1 MCISTPRSN
10 LVVRFLSVFLFCFTS
25 LYASTDQ
32 TGKQKVTVVGS
43 DVALASVFKQ
53 IEKQTGL
60 RFMYAV
66 DAVDVQEKVTI
77 SFDRVM
83 LDDVLESLLGKR
95 GIEWIYREGVI
106 SLKHVQRKTEASG
119 FITSPPMSVSGR
131 VLDANGNPVPGATI
145 IVHGGK
151 KGTKTDMD
159 GKFALDGVESGA
171 ILSIRSIGF
180 KTKDVQVTER
190 VVVVRMDE
198 VISTLSETVIKGGY
212 YNTTSG
218 LSTGNAITIDAKDI
232 EKAPVTDPLL
242 ALQGRVTGMSII
254 QTTGIQGGEVKVQ
267 IRGRNSLTNGTQPL
281 FIVDGIP
288 YNSSFTGSFG
298 AVGRTLST
306 LNFVNPADIESISV
320 LKDADATAI
329 YGSRGANGV
338 VLITTKKGRS
348 GTTKIDINVYKGWAK
363 VANRLEQLNT
373 PQYLKMRRNAFINDG
388 VTPTIQNAPDL
399 LQWDTTRYTDWQ
411 KELIGGTANYSD
423 VRGSISGGSPTVKY
437 LIGGNYHK
445 EGTIFPID
453 FGSDNAGVHFN
464 IKGNSLN
471 EKFET
476 SLTGS
481 YLVSNTDFPG
491 GNYVGDINLPPNAP
505 PIYNSD
511 GSLNWANSSW
521 TNPYAS
527 MNNGLYEAR
536 TSNLIGSVDFSY
548 KIMPDLRIKANFG
561 VNELMNNVFIGTKIA
576 GYDPQVQRYA
586 QATGI
591 YTTAKNRSWIFEPQV
606 DYQKVFGFGTLNLLG
621 GATLLGNRYDQQ
633 TLSLA
638 GITDDG
644 LIRNPASAPFVS
656 AGGTGYKYK
665 YIALFGRLGYN
676 FDDKYL
682 VNLTIRRDGSSRFGP
697 RRQYAVFGALGMGW
711 VFSQEHFMQS
721 LLPVL
726 SYGKIRLSYGTTG
739 NDQIG
744 DYRYLDRYM
753 FQELLYQ
760 GIKGLEVVGIYNP
773 DFGWELTKKREIG
786 IELGFLKDRLLFNNS
801 YYLNTSSNQLI
812 EYAQPSMIGASSMLG
827 NLAARIENKGWE
839 SIITSKNIQNK
850 NFEWSTSFNVS
861 ISKNKVATYTDRAV
875 LPIEVGK
882 SLLTKYLYKFINVD
896 PSSGQY
902 MFANTDGK
910 PSLYNAASSTAINLD
925 LAPKWF
931 GGFQNTFRYKNVSVD
946 IFLQYSVGKGYS
958 GMFNSAW
965 SPGTRRN
972 QPSVVMEAW
981 KNIGDVSEYQQFSQ
995 NTRLRNS
1002 YVAWINSD
1010 QAYVDASFIRCKN
1023 VSVSWQFT
1031 QKWLQRFKMNSG
1043 RIYFQG
1049 QNLFTLTKY
1058 PGWDPETQVVTNI
1071 PPLRILTLGVQM
1083 VL

>member
-10 LVVRFLSVFLFCFTS
+10 LVVRFLSVFLLCCTS

-32 TGKQKVTVVGS
+32 TGKQKITVVGS

-66 DAVDVQEKVTI
+66 DAVDVHEKVTI
-77 SFDRVM
+77 AFEKVM

-106 SLKHVQRKTEASG
+106 SLKFIQRRIDSSNN
-119 FITSPPMSVSGR
+119 IISPPMSVSGR

-145 IVHGGK
+145 IVNGGK
-151 KGTKTDMD
+151 KGTKTDID

-180 KTKDVQVTER
+180 KTKDVQVTDR
-190 VVVVRMDE
+190 VVIIRMDE

-218 LSTGNAITIDAKDI
+218 LSTGNAITIDAKEI
-232 EKAPVTDPLL
+232 EKQPVTDPLL
-242 ALQGRVTGMSII
+242 ALQGRVTGMSIT

-348 GTTKIDINVYKGWAK
+348 GTAKIDINVYKGWAK
-363 VANRLEQLNT
+363 VANRLELLNT
-373 PQYLKMRRNAFINDG
+373 QEYLKMRRSAFMNDA
-388 VTPTIQNAPDL
+388 VVPTIQNAPDL

-423 VRGSISGGSPTVKY
+423 IRGSISGGSQTVKY

-445 EGTIFPID
+445 EGTIFPVD
-453 FGSDNAGVHFN
+453 FGSNNAGVHFN
-464 IKGNSLN
+464 IKGNSLD

-476 SLTGS
+476 GLTGS

-491 GNYVGDINLPPNAP
+491 GDYANNINLPPNAP
-505 PIYNSD
+505 PPYNSD
-511 GSLNWANSSW
+511 GSLNWANSTW
-521 TNPYAS
+521 TNPYAKLKD
-527 MNNGLYEAR
+527 GVYEAR
-536 TSNLIGSVDFSY
+536 TSNLIGNVDFSY
-548 KIMPDLRIKANFG
+548 KIMPDLRVKANFG
-561 VNELMNNVFIGTKIA
+561 VNELTNNIFASATIA
-576 GYDPQVQRYA
+576 SVDPQFQRN
-586 QATGI
+586 ATAAGL
-591 YTTAKNRSWIFEPQV
+591 YSVDKTRSWIFEPQI
-606 DYQKVFGFGTLNLLG
+606 DYQKVFTFGSLNLLG
-621 GATLLGNRYDQQ
+621 GATFLGNRYDQQ
-633 TLSLA
+633 ALSLA

-644 LIRNPASAPFVS
+644 LIRNPGSASFVFAS
-656 AGGTGYKYK
+656 GTGYKYK
-665 YIALFGRLGYN
+665 YTALFGRLGYN
-676 FDDKYL
+676 FQDKYL

-697 RRQYAVFGALGMGW
+697 RRQFAVFGAVGAGW
-711 VFSQEHFMQS
+711 IFSQEHFIRS
-721 LLPVL
+721 LLPIL
-726 SYGKIRLSYGTTG
+726 SYGKMRFSYGTAG

-744 DYRYLDRYM
+744 DYRYLDRYI
-753 FQELLYQ
+753 FQKLPYQ
-760 GIKGLEVVGIYNP
+760 GIKGLQVSGIYNP
-773 DFGWELTKKREIG
+773 DFGWELTKKCEVG
-786 IELGFLKDRLLFNNS
+786 LEMGFFKDKLLFNNS
-801 YYLNTSSNQLI
+801 YYLNFSSNQLI

-850 NFEWSTSFNVS
+850 NFEWSTSFNIS
-861 ISKNKVATYTDRAV
+861 ISKNIVASYTDKAV
-875 LPIEVGK
+875 LAIEVGK
-882 SLLTKYLYKFINVD
+882 SLSTKYLYKLINVD

-902 MFANTDGK
+902 MFVDIDNK
-910 PSLYNAASSTAINLD
+910 PALYNTAKSNAEAID
-925 LAPKWF
+925 LAPKCF
-931 GGFQNTFRYKNVSVD
+931 GGFQNTFRYKNISLD
-946 IFLQYSVGKGYS
+946 IFFQYSIGKGYS
-958 GMFNSAW
+958 GMFNDAW
-965 SPGTRRN
+965 VPGTRRN
-972 QPSVVMEAW
+972 QPSVVMSAW
-981 KNIGDVSEYQQFSQ
+981 EKPGDISRFQPFSQ
-995 NTRLRNS
+995 NNQLRGS
-1002 YVAWINSD
+1002 YNAWISSD
-1010 QAYVDASFIRCKN
+1010 QVYVDASFMRCKN

-1031 QKWLQRFKMNSG
+1031 QKMLQRLKMNSG

-1058 PGWDPETQVVTNI
+1058 PGWDPETQVVTSI
-1071 PPLRILTLGVQM
+1071 PPLRVITLGLQI